1 MRALPILLLCLALAG
16 TAGGQGLEIGIS
28 VVNAE
33 LHAAE
38 DEDAAWNLYGIIYN
52 VGDVPITLY
61 GMDGPEG
68 EDGFVYGTVNEEAVE
83 VFEIAIPPGHA
94 LDLEPGGLF
103 LRFDELDTLPG
114 EVTSI
119 WLFFDNFEMPLEVAL
134 GGEGPPLAS
143 QN

>member
-1 MRALPILLLCLALAG
+1 MRAVLPLLVCLLLAAQVGAQEL
-16 TAGGQGLEIGIS
+16 QIGIS

-33 LHAAE
+33 LHADG
-38 DEDAAWNLYGIIYN
+38 DEAWNLYGIIYN

-61 GMDGPEG
+61 GMDGPDG
-68 EDGFVYGTVNEEAVE
+68 EDGFVYGTVNEQPVE

-103 LRFDELDTLPG
+103 LRFEELDTLPG
-114 EVTSI
+114 EVTPI
-119 WLFFDNFEMPLEVAL
+119 WLFFDNFEMPLEVVL

-143 QN
+143 QD